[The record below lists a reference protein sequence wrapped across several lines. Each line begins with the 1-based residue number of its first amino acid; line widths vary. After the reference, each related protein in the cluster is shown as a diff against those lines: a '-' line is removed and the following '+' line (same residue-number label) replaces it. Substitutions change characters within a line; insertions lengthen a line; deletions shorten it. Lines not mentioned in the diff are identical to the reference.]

1 MGIFGNGDEMLIREI
16 LGIPIFV
23 IVPGVAVTTGCGGGG
38 LIVPTCMYLLSM
50 TPKEATALSQALMFG
65 AACASMCVDWNSKES
80 NFNVPLIDVQLLL
93 FMGPSLMAGAMV
105 GGFVNRSSPDWFI
118 IIALVIVL
126 SISGFKTLHKG
137 YRTRIQNK
145 ENADTIRSMSQME
158 LGDAGDFKTTEK
170 DSDAS
175 PNMAAGETN
184 LDGEFFEKTEEKTD
198 EAGDSTKVD
207 VPYSV
212 TKYTDEE
219 QSKFQQYYE
228 EEAPQINWKGWGGVF
243 TLWIFNIFVLVV
255 RGSPK
260 NESFVGLK
268 SGSVGYWLLTLFA
281 IIFLWGLGIYFGKQ
295 LEERTRNADPKY
307 VKWLED
313 KYYGTQSPKKWSFDE
328 IYFLSPAIF
337 FAGIISGTVGIG
349 GGMILGPL
357 MLMVQIPA
365 QVVASV
371 NTTSIILSAST
382 LTALYIIDDAV
393 DPSYALFYAA
403 CCFCGAYIGKS
414 KTKAYFA
421 KNDFV
426 LVYLLAG
433 IILSS
438 WALVFI
444 KVVEEI
450 QVISDDGWEGFKAPA

>member
-1 MGIFGNGDEMLIREI
+1 L
-16 LGIPIFV
+16 
-23 IVPGVAVTTGCGGGG
+23 
-38 LIVPTCMYLLSM
+38 
-50 TPKEATALSQALMFG
+50 
-65 AACASMCVDWNSKES
+65 
-80 NFNVPLIDVQLLL
+80 
-93 FMGPSLMAGAMV
+93 
-105 GGFVNRSSPDWFI
+105 
-118 IIALVIVL
+118 
-126 SISGFKTLHKG
+126 
-137 YRTRIQNK
+137 
-145 ENADTIRSMSQME
+145 TI
-158 LGDAGDFKTTEK
+158 
-170 DSDAS
+170 
-175 PNMAAGETN
+175 
-184 LDGEFFEKTEEKTD
+184 
-198 EAGDSTKVD
+198 
-207 VPYSV
+207 
-212 TKYTDEE
+212 
-219 QSKFQQYYE
+219 
-228 EEAPQINWKGWGGVF
+228 
-243 TLWIFNIFVLVV
+243 
-255 RGSPK
+255 
-260 NESFVGLK
+260 
-268 SGSVGYWLLTLFA
+268 FA
-281 IIFLWGLGIYFGKQ
+281 IAFLWGLGIYFGKQ

-313 KYYGTQSPKKWSFDE
+313 QYYGTQTPKKWSFDE

-357 MLMVQIPA
+357 MLMVEIPA

-393 DPSYALFYAA
+393 DPGYALFYAA

-450 QVISDDGWEGFKAPA
+450 QVIKDDGWEGFTAPA

>member
-1 MGIFGNGDEMLIREI
+1 MGIFNNGDDMLIREI

-38 LIVPTCMYLLSM
+38 LIVPTCMYLLDM

-65 AACASMCVDWNSKES
+65 AAMASMFVDWNSKET
-80 NFNVPLIDVQLLL
+80 NFNVPLIDVELLL

-105 GGFVNRSSPDWFI
+105 GGFVNRSSPNWFI
-118 IIALVIVL
+118 IISLVVVL

-137 YRTRIQNK
+137 YKTRQKNK
-145 ENADTIRSMSQME
+145 ENADTIRSMSQLE
-158 LGDAGDFKTTEK
+158 LGVAGEDLKPP
-170 DSDAS
+170 SDAS
-175 PNMAAGETN
+175 PKVDQTNETN
-184 LDGEFFEKTEEKTD
+184 LDGDFFEETAEEKTD
-198 EAGDSTKVD
+198 EAGDHTA
-207 VPYSV
+207 V
-212 TKYTDEE
+212 TAWKAGKYTAEDEAE
-219 QSKFQQYYE
+219 FQKHFDE
-228 EEAPQINWKGWGGVF
+228 VAPQINLKGWGGVF
-243 TLWIFNIFVLVV
+243 TLWIFNIFVLCV

-260 NESFVGLK
+260 NESFVGLE

-281 IIFLWGLGIYFGKQ
+281 IVFLWGLGIFFGYQ
-295 LEERTRNADPKY
+295 LEQRTRNADPKY
-307 VKWLED
+307 VKWVED

-357 MLMVQIPA
+357 MLMVEIPA

-393 DPSYALFYAA
+393 EYDYAFFYAA

-450 QVISDDGWEGFKAPA
+450 QVIKDDGWEGFSTPE

>member
-1 MGIFGNGDEMLIREI
+1 MLIREL

-105 GGFVNRSSPDWFI
+105 GGFVNRSSPNWFI
-118 IIALVIVL
+118 ITALVVVL

-137 YRTRIQNK
+137 YKARIENK
-145 ENADTIRSMSQME
+145 EKADTIRSMSQME
-158 LGDAGDFKTTEK
+158 LGDAGEFKSAK
-170 DSDAS
+170 DGADVVPAS
-175 PNMAAGETN
+175 ATKETN
-184 LDGEFFEKTEEKTD
+184 LDGEFFEEKTD
-198 EAGDSTKVD
+198 EADNAGATDSKINIYKVD
-207 VPYSV
+207 KR
-212 TKYTDEE
+212 TEEEEEKYQKYFD
-219 QSKFQQYYE
+219 
-228 EEAPQINWKGWGGVF
+228 EEAPKINLFGWGGVF

-268 SGSVGYWLLTLFA
+268 SGSWGYWGLTVFA
-281 IIFLWGLGIYFGKQ
+281 IVFLWSLGIFFGKQ
-295 LEERTRNADPKY
+295 LEQRTRDADPKY

-313 KYYGTQSPKKWSFDE
+313 KYYGTESPKKWSFDE

-357 MLMVQIPA
+357 MLMVEIPA

-393 DPSYALFYAA
+393 DPDYALFYSA

-450 QVISDDGWEGFKAPA
+450 QVIKDDGWEGFTAPA